1 MKYRYKIL
9 IQIAILFLPFLL
21 IIDGIIGLANRDIF
35 HPDVLVI
42 FGLLI
47 TGIIS
52 TINILNFIVI
62 LKDSGW
68 YDLNI
73 YYKIFFFFYLILFI
87 PSLIVWLSLFGI
99 VNPYSFFW

>member
-21 IIDGIIGLANRDIF
+21 IIDGIIGLANRDPF
-35 HPDVLVI
+35 HPDVLVT

-52 TINILNFIVI
+52 VFNILDFITR
-62 LKDSGW
+62 LKDLGW
-68 YDLNI
+68 HDLNI
-73 YYKIFFFFYLILFI
+73 YYKIFFL
-87 PSLIVWLSLFGI
+87 LSSNI
-99 VNPYSFFW
+99 IYT